1 MTEVYLGQ
9 IMMTGFGFPPRG
21 FVLCNGQLLPVNQN
35 QALFALLGTNYGG
48 NGTSNFQLPNLQ
60 GRTPLGQGSSVDPS
74 WQPSPLALGLSSG
87 TETVTIDPT
96 TLPNHAH
103 QLTATT
109 STGSGRSPA
118 GGIAA
123 TSSNTAIQPYAQ
135 VQSNL
140 VPLYAQTLGMTG
152 GSASHNNIQ
161 PMRVI
166 SFSLAMSGIFP
177 TRN

>member
-21 FVLCNGQLLPVNQN
+21 FVLCNGQLLPLNQY
-35 QALFALLGTNYGG
+35 QALFALIGTYYGG
-48 NGTSNFQLPNLQ
+48 NGTTNFQLPNLQ
-60 GRTPLGQGSSVDPS
+60 GRTPVGQGSSVDPS
-74 WQPSPLALGLSSG
+74 WQPAPLALGLSAG
-87 TETVTIDPT
+87 TENVTIDQT

-109 STGSGRSPA
+109 RSGSGRSPS

-123 TSSNTAIQPYAQ
+123 ASSNTAIKPYAP

-140 VPLYAQTLGMTG
+140 VPLYAETLAQAG
-152 GSASHNNIQ
+152 GSQPHGNVQ

-166 SFSLAMSGIFP
+166 SFSLAMSGVFP
-177 TRN
+177 SRN